1 MVPPPPDGRPAWVD
15 SELFPFE
22 SRFLEVEGCR
32 VHYVDEGEGLAV
44 LMLHGNPTWSFLYR
58 GIIRRLRERMR
69 CIALDYPG
77 FGLSSAPA
85 GYGFLPAEHSRVV
98 ERFMLDLDLREL
110 TLMVQ
115 DWGGPIGFG
124 AATRQPDRM
133 AAFVVGNTWAWPVG
147 GGDLTV
153 QIFSRLMGG
162 PIGGYLIKQRNFFVE
177 RIVPGGIKRR
187 TPSQA
192 VMDHYRGPFPTPES
206 RRPVHVFPREILK
219 SGDFLAEVER
229 GLGGV
234 ADRPALLVW
243 ADRDPAFRAAARQ
256 RWERTFPNHETV
268 MLHGAGHYLQE
279 DAPDEVADAVLRWH
293 PLLRES
299 RQ

>member
-15 SELFPFE
+15 PELFPFE
-22 SRFLEVEGCR
+22 SHFLEVEGCR
-32 VHYVDEGEGLAV
+32 VHYIDEGAGPPV

-98 ERFMLDLDLREL
+98 ERFMLDLDLRQL

-115 DWGGPIGFG
+115 DW
-124 AATRQPDRM
+124 
-133 AAFVVGNTWAWPVG
+133 
-147 GGDLTV
+147 
-153 QIFSRLMGG
+153 GG

-177 RIVPGGIKRR
+177 KIVPGGIKRR
-187 TPSQA
+187 TPSEA

-219 SGDFLAEVER
+219 SSDFLAEAER
-229 GLGGV
+229 GLGGA

-243 ADRDPAFRAAARQ
+243 ADRDPAFRAAAREH
-256 RWERTFPNHETV
+256 WERTFPNHETV

-279 DAPDEVADAVLRWH
+279 DAPEEVADAVLRWH